1 MNELYRSIGISKQS
15 FHQKEDRWLKLKSEQ
30 EQLLLVIYQI
40 RDDHPTMGARDMY
53 HKLHPQCMG
62 RDAFELFCKAQKLTV
77 ERVKNFRNTT
87 DSSGVIRFDNLL
99 TDLVIVRLNQV
110 WQSDITYFEIAGL
123 FYYITFIIDSFSRR
137 IVGHQTSKRLTT
149 EQTTLPAIQMAIKLR
164 SSQGMNTNGLIFHS
178 DGGGQYYAKKF
189 LKLTQ
194 KHEFKN
200 SMCSY
205 AWENGKAERIN
216 GVIKNNYL
224 THRMI
229 TDFNQLQKEVDRSVQ
244 LYNSDKPHI
253 NLQRKTPI
261 EFEKKYIRNGQ
272 KTSSSNMALESN
284 GFKQKSKLKAVNAI

>member
-1 MNELYRSIGISKQS
+1 MNVLYMSIGISKQS

-30 EQLLLVIYQI
+30 EQLLLIIYQI
-40 RDDHPTMGARDMY
+40 RTDHPTMGSRDMY
-53 HKLHPQCMG
+53 YKLHPQCMG
-62 RDAFELFCKAQKLTV
+62 RDAFERFCKEQNLTV
-77 ERVKNFRNTT
+77 GGVKNFRNTT

-99 TDLVIVRLNQV
+99 TDLVVTGVNQV
-110 WQSDITYFEIAGL
+110 WQSDITYFEIAGI

-149 EQTTLPAIQMAIKLR
+149 EQTTLPALEMAIKLR
-164 SSQGMNTNGLIFHS
+164 KKEGLNVNGLIFHS

-189 LKLTQ
+189 LNLT
-194 KHEFKN
+194 KEYEFKN

-224 THRMI
+224 IHRAI
-229 TDFNQLQKEVDRSVQ
+229 KDFKELQKEVDRSVQ

-261 EFEKKYIRNGQ
+261 EFEKKYIRDRQ
-272 KTSSSNMALESN
+272 KASRSNIALESN
-284 GFKQKSKLKAVNAI
+284 GCKQNSNLKTVNAI